1 MKQSDADPEASVV
14 NAAEPT
20 AETFDER
27 EARTKE
33 LLLGHTE
40 RLLAVRNK
48 DREFHG
54 LEREFLYAQ
63 AQMLLDYK
71 KSKDI
76 KHPRDVGNARENILG
91 RFLESSG
98 YLPKKY
104 SVSNTSVRV
113 ASTEGFISKEIDIL
127 IFDSQT
133 SIILMQREDAYQV
146 YPIESSYA
154 AIQVKSKLTK
164 NELSKAFDNI
174 ASFKKLKKVGIRHA
188 RSERGF
194 GIIFAYD
201 SDLEWMEL
209 VDAIK
214 GLALSSARSVLPN
227 MVVVLNK
234 GYFLFREGNVGV
246 LRNAEIEA
254 IQDLQIMGNPDR
266 QNLCLYRVYHALTT
280 LLEEGEAPSVPIA
293 SYFSLPLTS
302 GQYSY
307 EFAYGLVSELGTCDL
322 HGDYLRKIGE
332 DALKKV
338 FEFCRT
344 AQPIGYL
351 EALSE
356 ASGPNSLLSAG
367 QRSRLVWI
375 YNPEQLALSDILLT
389 PIGSIAFDEIRCAD
403 IYILLPFYY
412 SQKEG
417 IVSRCEACARL
428 NKSSDVDE
436 TAGS

>member
-1 MKQSDADPEASVV
+1 MKQGDTDPKASAV

-33 LLLGHTE
+33 FLLGNTE

-113 ASTEGFISKEIDIL
+113 ASTEGFISREIDIL
-127 IFDSQT
+127 IFDRQT

-164 NELSKAFDNI
+164 EELSKAFDNI
-174 ASFKKLKKVGIRHA
+174 ASFKELKKVGTGHA

-201 SDLEWMEL
+201 SDLKWMEL

-214 GLALSSARSVLPN
+214 GLALSRSRSVLPN
-227 MVVVLNK
+227 MVVVLSK
-234 GYFLFREGNVGV
+234 GYFVFRENNAGK

-254 IQDLQIMGNPDR
+254 IQELQIMGNPDR
-266 QNLCLYRVYHALTT
+266 QNLCLYGLYQALMM
-280 LLEEGEAPSVPIA
+280 LLEEGEAPSVPIV

-307 EFAYGLVSELGTCDL
+307 QFAFGFVSELGSCGK

-332 DALKKV
+332 GALKKV
-338 FEFCRT
+338 FDFCQT
-344 AQPIGYL
+344 TQPIGYL

-356 ASGPNSLLSAG
+356 ASGQNSLLSPG

-375 YNPEQLALSDILLT
+375 YNPEQLALSDILVN
-389 PIGSIAFDEIRCAD
+389 PNGSIAFDEIRCAD
-403 IYILLPFYY
+403 IDILIPLYY
-412 SQKEG
+412 SEKEG
-417 IVSRCEACARL
+417 IISGCKACAKR
-428 NKSSDVDE
+428 NRPSEPGE
-436 TAGS
+436 TAAL